1 MNWFVLT
8 LMALTVY
15 RLTRLIIKDTLPPV
29 LWLRDHIS
37 GGWRYPTD
45 KEHHHD
51 NYPEGE
57 LEKGSYTLV
66 PGLPGVWSL
75 IDGEVKVHRFKD
87 SWSPFWLAELWSC
100 PWCVSGWIA
109 GGVTAATDITIGLP
123 APVLQGVAVWALGAV
138 AASRE
143 WL

>member
-15 RLTRLIIKDTLPPV
+15 RLTRLVIKDTLPPV
-29 LWLRDHIS
+29 LWLRDGLA
-37 GGWRYPTD
+37 GGWRPLTGAEWGQFNGV
-45 KEHHHD
+45 KKT
-51 NYPEGE
+51 E
-57 LEKGSYTLV
+57 LPWPVQGNGGDTKRYV
-66 PGLPGVWSL
+66 YRW
-75 IDGEVKVHRFKD
+75 

>member
-15 RLTRLIIKDTLPPV
+15 RLTRLVIKDTLPPV
-29 LWLRDHIS
+29 LWLRDGLA
-37 GGWRYPTD
+37 GGWRPMTGAEWAQLRSSD
-45 KEHHHD
+45 KAKPAPWPLRDDET
-51 NYPEGE
+51 NRYV
-57 LEKGSYTLV
+57 YR
-66 PGLPGVWSL
+66 W
-75 IDGEVKVHRFKD
+75 

-109 GGVTAATDITIGLP
+109 GGVTAVTDITIGLP

>member
-15 RLTRLIIKDTLPPV
+15 RLTRLVIKDTLPPV
-29 LWLRDHIS
+29 LWLRDRIS
-37 GGWRYPTD
+37 GGWRLPTP
-45 KEHHHD
+45 EEQHHD
-51 NYPEGE
+51 NYPTGE
-57 LEKGSYTLV
+57 LENGIHRV
-66 PGLPGVWSL
+66 VDGLPGVWSL
-75 IDGEVKVHRFKD
+75 VDGKIQVYRIKA

-100 PWCVSGWIA
+100 PWCVSAWIS
-109 GGVTAATDITIGLP
+109 GGVTAATDIVIGLP

>member
-8 LMALTVY
+8 LMALTAY
-15 RLTRLIIKDTLPPV
+15 RLVRLVIKDTLPPV
-29 LWLRDHIS
+29 LWLRDRIS

-45 KEHHHD
+45 KERHHD
-51 NYPEGE
+51 NYPEGQDE
-57 LEKGSYTLV
+57 GVCFKV
-66 PGLPGVWSL
+66 DGLPGAWSKV
-75 IDGEVKVHRFKD
+75 DGEIKVYRIKA

-100 PWCVSGWIA
+100 PWCVSAWIS
-109 GGVTAATDITIGLP
+109 GGVVAVTDITIGLP
-123 APVLQGVAVWALGAV
+123 APVLQGVAVWALSAV